1 MAAKPSPIPLYDA
14 VFRNNYDL
22 CVKLS
27 EGEEGMRRVREEAAF
42 LKVRTA
48 YAILSI

>member
-1 MAAKPSPIPLYDA
+1 MAAKPSRNPLYQA
-14 VFRNNYDL
+14 VTHNDYDL